1 MLGSRWLLQVGTL
14 LLGAILA
21 PLSLGAQD
29 IPWPRIGTQLRITTL
44 PGPPTGI
51 DESLA
56 HLRLDDAPG
65 RLVHRYDDGRVRFSA
80 SLVRVGDPFAVVH
93 ATEGTTADLSVA
105 QLTRIEAYAGDERR
119 WGTGLALG
127 AVVGAAYGVLIASTD
142 GGGVASDYVTAPLI
156 LAIPFSGLGALIGGL
171 ITTDVWDP
179 IYTRRR

>member
-1 MLGSRWLLQVGTL
+1 MLGSRRLLHVGTL

-51 DESLA
+51 DQSLA

-65 RLVHRYDDGRVRFSA
+65 RLVRRYDDGRVRFSA

-119 WGTGLALG
+119 WGTGLTLG
-127 AVVGAAYGVLIASTD
+127 AVVGAVYGVIVVSTNS
-142 GGGVASDYVTAPLI
+142 GLAGDYVIVPLI
-156 LAIPFSGLGALIGGL
+156 VAIPFSGLGALIGGL